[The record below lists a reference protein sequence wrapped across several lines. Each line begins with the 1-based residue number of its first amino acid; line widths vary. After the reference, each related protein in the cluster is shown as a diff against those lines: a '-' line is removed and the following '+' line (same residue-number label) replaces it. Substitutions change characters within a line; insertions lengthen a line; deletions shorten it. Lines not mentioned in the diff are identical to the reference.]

1 MKTNARIVIV
11 GGGIM
16 GASLLYHLAL
26 EGCTD
31 TVLIEKSELTSG
43 STWHAAGQCPSI
55 TGSYNLAKIHA
66 YSNSLY
72 PKLEGLTGQ
81 YTSWHQSGGL
91 RLANNEHELAWL
103 KHIYGF
109 SKSIGFNMEIVGL
122 DTIKKLNPFLTTDNV
137 LAAGWTTD
145 DGHGDPS
152 GICNAMAKGA
162 RDLGATVVRH
172 NRVLDIK
179 QRPSGEWEVIT
190 EKGSIVAEIVV
201 NAAGCY
207 AREVAKMVG
216 SDAPITNMQHHYI
229 VTHPIQAFADRSEE
243 LPVMR
248 DSYTA
253 GYFRQEQK
261 SGLIGVYENVGLQEA
276 WAPKGYP
283 AWESTNELFP
293 DDLERISP
301 WLERAIER
309 MPIFGEAGIRRV
321 INGAIPHTP
330 DGGPLLGPAPG
341 LKNFWMCC
349 GTSFG
354 IAQGGGCGKY
364 LAQWMLHG
372 DADINMTEFDPRRY
386 GKYAN
391 EAYSRAKVYLDY
403 KLTFVTRRPGEE
415 DMDGRPQKVSPLHDK
430 LAAQGA
436 VHTETYGWERPKW
449 YSLDGRE
456 EDYSYRRNNVFEVI
470 RDEVAAVHER
480 VGLLDLTGFAKYDIS
495 GPDAESF
502 LNRII
507 ANKTPRKVGGIG
519 LVHTLSPQGRILG
532 EMTISRLGEDRYFAL
547 SAAAAEQRDL
557 DLMQQSLLPGEKV
570 TITNVTEQYGVMVL
584 SGPRS
589 RDVLSALTDADLGNA
604 QFPWL
609 RAKEITV
616 AGQPVRALRVSYV
629 GELGWELHTPM
640 ASMRALYD
648 ALWAQG
654 QAFGIANYGLYAVN
668 SMRMEKAYK
677 AWSTELTNEINM
689 LEADMPRF
697 IDFNKPDFVGKAA
710 TQAQSP
716 RPLRIVYTE
725 VAATDTDVRGG
736 EAILHGERCIG
747 VATSGAYGHRVK
759 KSLAFA
765 CVPPEFASPGSTF
778 DILIQGERRRATV
791 QGAPAFDP
799 NNSRMKV

>member
-1 MKTNARIVIV
+1 V
-11 GGGIM
+11 
-16 GASLLYHLAL
+16 
-26 EGCTD
+26 
-31 TVLIEKSELTSG
+31 
-43 STWHAAGQCPSI
+43 PSI

-172 NRVLDIK
+172 NRVLDIRA
-179 QRPSGEWEVIT
+179 RPSGEWDVIT
-190 EKGSIVAEIVV
+190 EKGTIVAEIVV

-386 GKYAN
+386 GKYAD

-415 DMDGRPQKVSPLHDK
+415 EMDGRPQKVSPLHDK
-430 LAAQGA
+430 LESHRLRAHRDLRLGA
-436 VHTETYGWERPKW
+436 PQMVLPRRP
-449 YSLDGRE
+449 
-456 EDYSYRRNNVFEVI
+456 RR
-470 RDEVAAVHER
+470 R
-480 VGLLDLTGFAKYDIS
+480 LQ
-495 GPDAESF
+495 
-502 LNRII
+502 
-507 ANKTPRKVGGIG
+507 
-519 LVHTLSPQGRILG
+519 LSPQQRLRGD
-532 EMTISRLGEDRYFAL
+532 SR
-547 SAAAAEQRDL
+547 
-557 DLMQQSLLPGEKV
+557 
-570 TITNVTEQYGVMVL
+570 
-584 SGPRS
+584 RS
-589 RDVLSALTDADLGNA
+589 
-604 QFPWL
+604 
-609 RAKEITV
+609 
-616 AGQPVRALRVSYV
+616 
-629 GELGWELHTPM
+629 
-640 ASMRALYD
+640 
-648 ALWAQG
+648 
-654 QAFGIANYGLYAVN
+654 
-668 SMRMEKAYK
+668 
-677 AWSTELTNEINM
+677 
-689 LEADMPRF
+689 
-697 IDFNKPDFVGKAA
+697 
-710 TQAQSP
+710 
-716 RPLRIVYTE
+716 
-725 VAATDTDVRGG
+725 
-736 EAILHGERCIG
+736 
-747 VATSGAYGHRVK
+747 
-759 KSLAFA
+759 
-765 CVPPEFASPGSTF
+765 
-778 DILIQGERRRATV
+778 RRRARARGPLGFDRLREIRHQRSGRRELPQSHHRQ
-791 QGAPAFDP
+791 QGAA
-799 NNSRMKV
+799 